1 MLPEIQRAY
10 SELQARARARGNEKL
25 YAAALDDALMPY
37 PGGHGSAFP
46 GYVFLYD
53 GEEMR
58 TYSYAQI
65 RTTALLI
72 RAIRDACS
80 DDCPDPVDV
89 HKWVID
95 RRKIEGTKT
104 RGIDSDFLPAIIV
117 GSLGAAA
124 LPSAAAS
131 TVSAGTGVPLGTSV
145 EYVVPRTAGA
155 AIPVA
160 PPIYVAP

>member
-1 MLPEIQRAY
+1 
-10 SELQARARARGNEKL
+10 
-25 YAAALDDALMPY
+25 MPY